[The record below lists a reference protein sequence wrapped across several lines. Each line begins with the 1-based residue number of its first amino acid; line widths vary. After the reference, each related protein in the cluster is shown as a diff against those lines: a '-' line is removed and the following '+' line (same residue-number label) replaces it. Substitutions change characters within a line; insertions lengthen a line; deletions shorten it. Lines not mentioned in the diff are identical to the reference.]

1 MSIMYNI
8 ESLVNVLESVGKEN
22 SIVSDFLEK
31 TTWESILNE
40 RNKNNGILL
49 KTINENKNKSIITG
63 ILNKLSDINFKNC
76 VDEVFS
82 LKFINVDDFMEIIYI
97 IIDKLVNTKI
107 VSTKKI
113 LSSLCFEIR
122 DLHLNFN
129 DRVFYFENILL
140 DEIKKNYD
148 SLLIDYDKDKSENI
162 LSTISNLYSIEL
174 INLDIIQSIFKDLKK
189 IIEFNETKTNFEN
202 VENSISMMCFFI
214 DNIKLDDHY
223 KFVVA
228 DIHNFLKEQQKLYGK
243 NISMKIKV
251 KILNTIDKK

>member
-8 ESLVNVLESVGKEN
+8 ETLVNVLESVNKEN
-22 SIVSDFLEK
+22 SIVSEYLEK
-31 TTWESILNE
+31 TTWESILND

-49 KTINENKNKSIITG
+49 KTINENKNKSIITC
-63 ILNKLSDINFKNC
+63 ILNKVSNINLKNC

-82 LKFINVDDFMEIIYI
+82 LKFINVDEFMEIIYI
-97 IIDKLVNTKI
+97 IIDKFVTTKI
-107 VSTKKI
+107 LSTKKI
-113 LSSLCFEIR
+113 LSLLCFEIR

-140 DEIKKNYD
+140 DEIKKIYEA
-148 SLLIDYDKDKSENI
+148 LLINYDKDKSENI
-162 LSTISNLYSIEL
+162 LSTISNLYSTEL

-214 DNIKLDDHY
+214 DNLKLNEHY
-223 KFVVA
+223 KFVIT
-228 DIHNFLKEQQKLYGK
+228 DIYNFLKEQKKLYDK
-243 NISMKIKV
+243 NISMQIKM
-251 KILNTIDKK
+251 KILNTIEKK

>member
-8 ESLVNVLESVGKEN
+8 ETLVNVLESVGKEN
-22 SIVSDFLEK
+22 SIVSEYLEK
-31 TTWESILNE
+31 TTWESILSE

-63 ILNKLSDINFKNC
+63 ILNKMSDINFKNC

-82 LKFINVDDFMEIIYI
+82 LKFINIDDFMEIIHI

-148 SLLIDYDKDKSENI
+148 SLLINYDKDKSENI

-214 DNIKLDDHY
+214 DNIKLNEHY
-223 KFVVA
+223 KFVII
-228 DIHNFLKEQQKLYGK
+228 DIHNFLKEQEKLYGK